1 MTVLFSRQCEYGIQA
16 VLYIAAKGK
25 DAVVSSQEIS
35 EVLGIPREFVSK
47 TLQLLCKCGI
57 TASIRGNSGGFYIKK
72 NSGKIHLLDIVKAID
87 GKDILESCVLGF
99 PECSSSNPCPMH
111 KKWKKL
117 RENISDILSTESI
130 DMLKVQMAKKIK

>member
-35 EVLGIPREFVSK
+35 DALGIPREFVSK
-47 TLQLLCKCGI
+47 TLQLLCKSRI
-57 TASIRGNSGGFYIKK
+57 TASVKGNSGGFYIKK
-72 NSGKIHLLDIVKAID
+72 NPAKIHLTEIVKAID
-87 GKDILESCVLGF
+87 GNDILNSCVLGF

-111 KKWKKL
+111 RKWKKI
-117 RENISDILSTESI
+117 REKISDILSTESLEI
-130 DMLKVQMAKKIK
+130 LKVQMAKKIK